1 MHFLSLSHSFY
12 FSLIDRICDVYE
24 SSSGCRAAPLSGV
37 VAFYIRCTSAPR
49 NMRARFRVE
58 TNRRIDYAFI
68 SKPEL
73 KDRNMLSQMLSL
85 SDSISVKDD
94 AGERKSKMQKKE

>member
-1 MHFLSLSHSFY
+1 M
-12 FSLIDRICDVYE
+12 
-24 SSSGCRAAPLSGV
+24 SSGASLRGLS

-49 NMRARFRVE
+49 DMRARFRAE
-58 TNRRIDYAFI
+58 TNRRIGYAFI

-85 SDSISVKDD
+85 SNSISVKDD
-94 AGERKSKMQKKE
+94 TGERKSKMQKKE